1 MPMPNLRV
9 ATACLVTALAS
20 GELGQATLVAAEPA
34 VVQPTEPGS
43 ASLRRTVTI
52 RRVFPGTVDDTFA
65 YAETV
70 GDGYDATY
78 VVVRSR
84 RHPAPGA
91 PPGWTDELP
100 VGGAYVRR
108 AGDRPHDDFVH
119 GYHFEKRGPT
129 PFGDAE
135 LQALYFLNDEEADV
149 ELLVRFLSA
158 HPLRVG
164 ETIRDV
170 DVSNRHI
177 GVGPIDRAR
186 DVHGAA
192 AYDLSDG
199 SERRVG
205 TLRVDRHGRPL
216 LYRLVFTGD
225 SPATFELAF
234 AY

>member
-1 MPMPNLRV
+1 
-9 ATACLVTALAS
+9 
-20 GELGQATLVAAEPA
+20 
-34 VVQPTEPGS
+34 
-43 ASLRRTVTI
+43 VTI
-52 RRVFPGTVDDTFA
+52 RRVFPGSVDDTFE
-65 YAETV
+65 YIEDI
-70 GDGYDATY
+70 GDRYDATY

-84 RHPAPGA
+84 RHSAAGG

-100 VGGAYVRR
+100 IGGTYDRR

-135 LQALYFLNDEEADV
+135 LQALYFLNAEEADV
-149 ELLVRFLSA
+149 EVLLSFLSD

-164 ETIRDV
+164 QTIRNV
-170 DVSNRHI
+170 GVPNRHI
-177 GVGPIDRAR
+177 GVGPIHRVR
-186 DVHGAA
+186 DVQGAA

-199 SERRVG
+199 FERRVG

-225 SPATFELAF
+225 SPATFELTF